1 MFTNTHPATTLILK
15 SATLAQVQS
24 EDKTCDWMAKDD
36 YRNLVRGGG
45 GDSIGFGSF
54 WPLVVSDMSRFGR
67 GSFRPSQF
75 GLGRFGLIL
84 GWVVS
89 AYFGWS
95 FRPDI
100 PLTPPPPLLY
110 VTI

>member
-45 GDSIGFGSF
+45 GGG
-54 WPLVVSDMSRFGR
+54 GR
-67 GSFRPSQF
+67 GQ
-75 GLGRFGLIL
+75 
-84 GWVVS
+84 
-89 AYFGWS
+89 
-95 FRPDI
+95 
-100 PLTPPPPLLY
+100 LLLF
-110 VTI
+110 TF